1 MEKSTK
7 LGFWSIVLMGIN
19 IIIGSGIFLIPG
31 TGVKLFGPASILVLI
46 FDAFLIFMVGLC
58 FAECASHFN
67 ENGGAYVYTRKA
79 FGNFWGYE
87 VGIATWATRIVA
99 EATIYAGLIT
109 ALSGVFPQLQNP
121 GPKYALITVIGLA
134 LITLNVMG
142 IRISKVFN
150 NILTVSKLL
159 PLILLIAVGIFF
171 LKPTNFQPFFPPEL
185 THMSNFSTAA
195 VTLFYVF
202 VGFEGLVVVAG
213 EMKNTKRN
221 LPLALLVVLLSV
233 TIIYSLIF
241 AVSIGVLGTNLS
253 NTPVPLQAVFSTIAG
268 PVGKW
273 IIVVGS
279 ILSMGAIVVGSSFV
293 TPRAGVALA
302 NHEMMPAFIK
312 KRNRHDAPYI
322 AIVISTCLV
331 MLIAYSGTFVVLAQ
345 IASVARFVQYIP
357 TCLSVIRFRKIIDHD
372 PNAFKVPFG
381 ILIPVIATV
390 ISLWLL
396 INAKHEQLLLAVGF
410 LVVIA
415 PFYFLT
421 NVRKRHVRE
430 GKAD

>member
-31 TGVKLFGPASILVLI
+31 SGVKLFGPASILVLI
-46 FDAFLIFMVGLC
+46 FDALLIFMIGLC

-109 ALSGVFPQLQNP
+109 ALSGVFPQLQQP
-121 GPKYALITVIGLA
+121 GPKYTLITFIGLA
-134 LITLNVMG
+134 LITINVMG
-142 IRISKVFN
+142 IRISKVVN
-150 NILTVSKLL
+150 NLLTVSKLL
-159 PLILLIAVGIFF
+159 PLLLLVVVGLFF

-185 THMSNFSTAA
+185 AHMSNFSTAA

-221 LPLALLVVLLSV
+221 LPLALLVVLIAV
-233 TIIYSLIF
+233 TTIYVLIF
-241 AVSIGVLGTNLS
+241 TVSIGVLGPELS
-253 NTPVPLQAVFSTIAG
+253 KTPVPLQAVFAAIAG
-268 PVGKW
+268 PTGKW
-273 IIVVGS
+273 IIVLGS

-302 NHEMMPAFIK
+302 NHQMMPNFIK
-312 KRNRHDAPYI
+312 KTNRRDAPYI
-322 AIVISTCLV
+322 AIIISTCLV
-331 MLIAYSGTFVVLAQ
+331 MLISYSGTFVVLAQ

-357 TCLSVIRFRKIIDHD
+357 TCLAVIRFRKTIDDD

-381 ILIPVIATV
+381 IIIPIIATLV
-390 ISLWLL
+390 SVWLL
-396 INAKHEQLLLAVGF
+396 INAKHDQLLLAIGF
-410 LVVIA
+410 LVIAA

-421 NVRKRHVRE
+421 KVSKQA
-430 GKAD
+430 KLD

>member
-31 TGVKLFGPASILVLI
+31 SGVKLFGPASILVLI
-46 FDAFLIFMVGLC
+46 FDALLIFMIGLC
-58 FAECASHFN
+58 FAECATHFN

-121 GPKYALITVIGLA
+121 GPKYTLITVIGLT
-134 LITLNVMG
+134 LITINVLG
-142 IRISKVFN
+142 IRISKVVN

-159 PLILLIAVGIFF
+159 PLLLLIVVGIFF

-185 THMSNFSTAA
+185 AHMTNFSTAA

-213 EMKNTKRN
+213 EMKNSKRN
-221 LPLALLVVLLSV
+221 LPLALLVVLIAV
-233 TIIYSLIF
+233 TTIYALVF
-241 AVSIGVLGTNLS
+241 TVSIGVLGSDLS
-253 NTPVPLQAVFSTIAG
+253 NTPVPLQSVFAAIAG
-268 PVGKW
+268 PTGKW
-273 IIVVGS
+273 IIVLGS
-279 ILSMGAIVVGSSFV
+279 IISMGAIVVGSSFV

-302 NHEMMPAFIK
+302 NHEMMPAIIK
-312 KRNRHDAPYI
+312 KRNKRDAPYV
-322 AIVISTCLV
+322 AIIISTCLV
-331 MLIAYSGTFVVLAQ
+331 MLIAYSGTFIVLAQ
-345 IASVARFVQYIP
+345 IASVARFAQYLP
-357 TCLSVIRFRKIIDHD
+357 TCLSLIRFRKTIDHD

-381 ILIPVIATV
+381 IVIPVLATLV
-390 ISLWLL
+390 SLWLL
-396 INAKHEQLLLAVGF
+396 FNAKHENVLLAVGF
-410 LVVIA
+410 LIIVA
-415 PFYFLT
+415 PFYYFT
-421 NVRKRHVRE
+421 NVRKNAANQTKE
-430 GKAD
+430 